1 MIRSGPT
8 FASPTPTWPA
18 SRQANTSRKPPNVPP
33 FEACRRPKV
42 STAHPGAPASLSV
55 QCRAA
60 GRVDVRTLAEYL
72 GHSDPAFTL
81 RVYCHMT
88 PGSLDRV
95 RQAIDR
101 AFSEAP
107 DHPEI
112 TQEGE
117 TSL

>member
-1 MIRSGPT
+1 MTDDDQLAMPNDAEQR
-8 FASPTPTWPA
+8 FAANLRFLRERQGISP
-18 SRQANTSRKPPNVPP
+18 
-33 FEACRRPKV
+33 
-42 STAHPGAPASLSV
+42 
-55 QCRAA
+55 
-60 GRVDVRTLAEYL
+60 
-72 GHSDPAFTL
+72 
-81 RVYCHMT
+81 
-88 PGSLDRV
+88 DRV